1 MELDATAKLACR
13 SDGFRVGYAIPNS
26 DITTGDEQR
35 AICFVNFMIKNGL
48 AAQNTWTA
56 AAAPQE
62 EMCTGRE
69 SGTNTRYCAISWLEH
84 RWTIFDVC
92 RIEENTFMSTDHKS
106 VFLGNKHEQ
115 R

>member
-1 MELDATAKLACR
+1 MPIELDATAKLACR

-26 DITTGDEQR
+26 DLTTGDEQR

-62 EMCTGRE
+62 EMYTGRE
-69 SGTNTRYCAISWLEH
+69 W
-84 RWTIFDVC
+84 D
-92 RIEENTFMSTDHKS
+92 
-106 VFLGNKHEQ
+106 KHEIMGNLVVGTQ
-115 R
+115 VDYF